1 VRLTLLGVRGSTP
14 APGTDFA
21 RYGGHTSCVAVTAD
35 GAEAPTLVL
44 DAGTGIRGLPGLL
57 GGEAFAGSIL
67 LTHLHWDHW
76 QGLPFCPA
84 VDRPDARTDLYLPAE
99 GNPVDL
105 LARGMSPPLFPI
117 DPGGLLGAWR
127 FLAAPPGTCVIE
139 GFTVTHAPITH
150 KGGLTYGIR
159 VERDGVS
166 MAYLPDH
173 APQLGSAAAE
183 DLARD
188 VDVLL
193 HDGQFLDSE
202 RVVADAYGH
211 ATVTGALDF
220 ASRCGASRLMLT
232 HHAPGRTDTALD
244 ALAADL
250 SVEPAREG
258 TVLTVTRSR
267 PWIPS
272 DAEV

>member
-1 VRLTLLGVRGSTP
+1 VKLTLLGVRGSTP
-14 APGTDFA
+14 APGTEFA

-35 GAEAPTLVL
+35 GAEAPTLIL

-57 GGEAFAGSIL
+57 GGAAFAGSIL

-84 VDRPDARTDLYLPAE
+84 VDNPGARTDLYLPVE
-99 GNPVDL
+99 SGDPMEL

-117 DPGGLLGAWR
+117 GPDGLLGSWR
-127 FLAAPPGTCVIE
+127 FPATPPGPCVIE
-139 GFTVTHAPITH
+139 GFTVTHAAITH

-188 VDVLL
+188 VDLLL

-202 RVVADAYGH
+202 RAVADAYGH
-211 ATVTGALDF
+211 ATVTDALDF
-220 ASRCGASRLMLT
+220 ASRCGARQLVLT

-244 ALAADL
+244 ALAADPE
-250 SVEPAREG
+250 VEPARQG

-267 PWIPS
+267 AM
-272 DAEV
+272 DTL